1 MSTTEKCTVLVI
13 GGGPASSCSASVF
26 ARGRRHQKPSGCR
39 GEPGMLRL
47 LFHRYH
53 IWESLL
59 PSIHYYLELIN
70 LYDKFNSRGFIRKT
84 GASFKLNYENTDF
97 LAANGASHHSWN
109 VVRSEA
115 DDLIFKNAHESG
127 IYFDSVNGRPV
138 LPGTIRFEYLVG
150 ASGRA
155 GVVST
160 KYLRNRGYWT
170 GAKMYGPGWKM
181 HSPRHLRASR
191 KKACESTSTLDF
203 YLNMLKET
211 LIIANL
217 IRSGRLRSNMHL
229 TMPNPGLRIAGDAGG
244 FIDALLSCGVH
255 LAVDGWI
262 SAALFI
268 CASLR
273 GHGTEEAAIKWH
285 IQRVTEGYT
294 RFLMSVKSLLDQVH
308 GRDEYILNYIEEPAG
323 FNIACKYPKP
333 SRREISGRLTGH
345 AGSGFHL
352 DKQGGENNGDDIM
365 LKVARLERVV
375 SFSEVFPTDV
385 IDGMAPKM
393 RRGELGLIPVAVRT

>member
-70 LYDKFNSRGFIRKT
+70 LYDKFNSRGFIRKVT
-84 GASFKLNYENTDF
+84 HSYFFQAQLRKSGYTDF

-160 KYLRNRGYWT
+160 KYLRNRVHNPRLLSIAIWGYWT
-170 GAKMYGPGWKM
+170 GAKMYGPGGWAWYY
-181 HSPRHLRASR
+181 PL

-211 LIIANL
+211 PIIANL

-244 FIDALLSCGVH
+244 FIDALLSCGIH
-255 LAVDGWI
+255 LALDGWI

-333 SRREISGRLTGH
+333 TIQGT
-345 AGSGFHL
+345 
-352 DKQGGENNGDDIM
+352 QGGENNGDDIM

-375 SFSEVFPTDV
+375 SFSEAFPTDV